1 VTAGHLPILQVVVPL
16 IAAPVCALLRR
27 DTAAWALALVV
38 SWATLLMA
46 LGLLNQ
52 VWGGGTVVYYIGSW
66 PAPWGIEY
74 RVDAINALVLV
85 IVSGIGAMVMT
96 FARASV
102 RLEIARTKRSLFYTA
117 YLLCLAGLLGIAIT
131 GDAFNAFVFLEIN
144 SLSAY
149 VLVSLGRDRRAL
161 TAAYQ
166 YLIMGTIG
174 ATFILIGV
182 GLLYVVTGTLN
193 MVDLAQLIPEVEET
207 RTLRA
212 AFAFLTVGV
221 GLKLALFP
229 LHLWL
234 PNAYAFAPSVVAAF
248 LAGTATKVAVY
259 IMMRAFFTI
268 FGAEFSFDT
277 MQLDLVLL
285 PLALVGI
292 FSASLTAIFQINVA
306 RMLAYSSIAQIG
318 YMLLGVSLTS
328 MTGLMAAVIHLFNHA
343 IMKGALFLALGCVA
357 YRIGGLRIDRFA
369 GLGRQMPWTMAAFVV
384 GGMSLIGVPF
394 TAGFVSKWYLI
405 LGTIEKG
412 WWPAAV
418 LVLGTS
424 LMAVIYIWRVVEVA
438 YFRPLPKGRDV
449 VSEAPLSMLIP
460 TWMLAAANL
469 VFGVDPSFVTEAA
482 RQAAFALMG
491 DAG

>member
-1 VTAGHLPILQVVVPL
+1 VTATHLTILQVVVPL

-27 DTAAWALALVV
+27 DTSAWALTLVV
-38 SWATLLMA
+38 SWSVLLMA
-46 LGLLNQ
+46 VGLLSL
-52 VWGGGTVVYYIGSW
+52 VWGGGTLVYDIGGW

-85 IVSGIGAMVMT
+85 IVSGIGAVVMT

-102 RLEIARTKRSLFYTA
+102 RQEIPRTKRSLFYTA

-193 MVDLAQLIPEVEET
+193 MVDLAQLIPAVEET

-234 PNAYAFAPSVVAAF
+234 PNAYTFAPSVVAAF

-268 FGAEFSFDT
+268 FGAEFSFHT

-285 PLALVGI
+285 PLALIGI
-292 FSASLTAIFQINVA
+292 FSASLTAIFQANVA

-318 YMLLGVSLTS
+318 YMLLGISLTS

-343 IMKGALFLALGCVA
+343 LMKGALFLALGCVA

-369 GLGRQMPWTMAAFVV
+369 GLGQQMPWTMAAFIV
-384 GGMSLIGVPF
+384 GGLSLIGVPL
-394 TAGFVSKWYLI
+394 TAGFISKWYLI
-405 LGTIEKG
+405 LGILEKG
-412 WWPAAV
+412 WWPVAA
-418 LVLGTS
+418 LVLASS
-424 LMAVIYIWRVVEVA
+424 LMAVIYIWRVVEAA
-438 YFRPLPKGRDV
+438 YFRPVPEGREAV
-449 VSEAPLSMLIP
+449 TEAPPSMLIP

-469 VFGVDPSFVTEAA
+469 AFGIDPSFVTEAA

-491 DAG
+491 DA